1 MRVAGTV
8 CGGVGSASHIGEM
21 GKAEHDEDA
30 QLTPRTKVHD
40 ILASN
45 TQLRCSAR
53 AARQKR
59 AVGGG
64 VRAIRPR
71 LPLAALHHAAL
82 LTERVALQALD
93 AARD

>member
-1 MRVAGTV
+1 
-8 CGGVGSASHIGEM
+8 M

-30 QLTPRTKVHD
+30 QLTPRT
-40 ILASN
+40 LASN